1 MIERPSD
8 LLDVASETAQRVLDA
23 QIEAHRQRSEVGLRP
38 IGRCYNCDEE
48 FEQGNKT
55 FCDTDCRDD
64 YEYRVER
71 RRVNGG

>member
-8 LLDVASETAQRVLDA
+8 LLDIAAETAQRVLDA
-23 QIEAHRQRSEVGLRP
+23 QLEAHRQRTEVVLRP
-38 IGRCYNCDEE
+38 KGMCYNCDEE

-64 YEYRVER
+64 YEYREDR
-71 RRVNGG
+71 RKANGG